1 MKLNTFAAVAVSL
14 ALAGCVTPKV
24 DRHVVA
30 LSSSPP
36 GALVSHG
43 GKQCVTPCTL
53 DVRDDFGFY
62 SRYDFAF
69 SLDGYQS
76 QMISFE
82 EPTIFHGQGIV
93 PGEVHVD
100 LRK

>member
-1 MKLNTFAAVAVSL
+1 MKLTTFTVLTAAA
-14 ALAGCVTPKV
+14 ALTACVTPKV
-24 DRHVVA
+24 DRHQVA
-30 LSSSPP
+30 LSSSPA

-43 GKQCVTPCTL
+43 AKQCVTPCTL
-53 DVRDDFGFY
+53 DVRDNFGFN

-76 QMISFE
+76 QVLSFE
-82 EPTIFHGQGIV
+82 EPTVFHGQGVV
-93 PGEVHVD
+93 PSGVHAD